1 VLHENAFIVKLCH
14 RQQCKLYLTVLE
26 INYIPTNMHPF
37 HALHI
42 NTTLKQSNMP
52 LLMNFFRRLYNLAEQ
67 IVMTG
72 KSLHSFSVFLR
83 FAIKHFTRSEGINQL

>member
-1 VLHENAFIVKLCH
+1 MLHENALMVKLCH

-26 INYIPTNMHPF
+26 INCIPSNLYSF

-42 NTTLKQSNMP
+42 DTALKQSNVPSPMK
-52 LLMNFFRRLYNLAEQ
+52 FFRLLYNLAEQ

-72 KSLHSFSVFLR
+72 KSLYSFSVIVR
-83 FAIKHFTRSEGINQL
+83 VAINHFRRSEGINQL